1 MFIKFCLLTYLM
13 SVPLYVSYKI
23 IYDPLSAPLPRV
35 DRFQL
40 LDDWPSGYGINEVVD
55 YINQRSKSEKIFVGT
70 EGTFGLTPAALNI
83 YLKDNKNVEVKG
95 YWPVDTS
102 IRELTEIANTGKPTF
117 LLLKDTQA
125 PKPEWPVEIV
135 GKWRKG
141 KGEVYSILLQFKSGG
156 Q

>member
-1 MFIKFCLLTYLM
+1 
-13 SVPLYVSYKI
+13 
-23 IYDPLSAPLPRV
+23 
-35 DRFQL
+35 
-40 LDDWPSGYGINEVVD
+40 
-55 YINQRSKSEKIFVGT
+55 EKIFVGT

-102 IRELTEIANTGKPTF
+102 ILELTEIANTGKPTF
-117 LLLKDTQA
+117 LLLKDTQV